1 MLPSEVEA
9 GVYVYTVVEE
19 CTVGDVYEIKEAG
32 WNRAHWVSLVGLW
45 GLWFLQSLL
54 FFTNSAKAIFFL
66 PVWILH
72 LAVERLAVEHRR
84 RCCSKTD
91 ILRAVSPL
99 ARHK

>member
-1 MLPSEVEA
+1 MYILSG
-9 GVYVYTVVEE
+9 GVYGGRCLRNKRGGLKQSTL
-19 CTVGDVYEIKEAG
+19 GKSDG
-32 WNRAHWVSLVGLW
+32 SLVSGIPTLLHEL
-45 GLWFLQSLL
+45 GQSLCYL
-54 FFTNSAKAIFFL
+54 LVPKRIFFL

-91 ILRAVSPL
+91 ILRAASPL